1 MGLKKSNYYLNK
13 NKLKKKRIKKIKQL
27 FDKKNPVFIRIK
39 INLKIKRIKKSNNYN
54 QDKNKCNINRIKKIK
69 KLIERKK
76 MKNKS
81 INKHIINYLKTK
93 IKLIKLKIIE

>member
-39 INLKIKRIKKSNNYN
+39 INLKIKRIKN
-54 QDKNKCNINRIKKIK
+54 QIIIIRIKT
-69 KLIERKK
+69 
-76 MKNKS
+76 NA
-81 INKHIINYLKTK
+81 T
-93 IKLIKLKIIE
+93 